1 LEKNNIADIN
11 NRNMITTFEQIYE
24 KLRTKPKKRLI
35 AAWAVDDHT
44 INAAKLA
51 VEAGIVEA
59 TLVGD
64 EKMIL
69 QVCEH
74 EKIDPSIFRIVHN
87 GEELSAVSMAVDLI
101 NAGEGD
107 ILMKGLCSTDKYM
120 RAILNKEKGLLPAK
134 AILSHVTV
142 LSNPQYHKLLIMG
155 DIAVIPA
162 PDLSQKIAITNY
174 VVKTAKA
181 IGIEK
186 PKVAIIAAT
195 EQMLPGMQACV
206 DAAMISKMADR
217 GQITGCFV
225 DGPLALDVALSA
237 EAVAVKKL
245 VSPVAGDADCL
256 VFPNIESANVFYKS
270 NSLLCVGAK
279 QAAIVAGAKV
289 PCVLS
294 SRADSIDTKLNSIAL
309 AALTAK

>member
-1 LEKNNIADIN
+1 
-11 NRNMITTFEQIYE
+11 MITTFEQIFE
-24 KLRTKPKKRLI
+24 TLRSKPKKRLV

-44 INAAKLA
+44 INAARLA
-51 VEAGIVEA
+51 IEAGIVEA

-64 EKMIL
+64 EKLIL

-74 EKIDPSIFRIVHN
+74 EKIDPSIFKIVAIDD
-87 GEELSAVSMAVDLI
+87 EIKAVTAAVDII

-120 RAILNKEKGLLPAK
+120 RAILNKERGLLPAK
-134 AILSHVTV
+134 AVLSHVTV

-162 PDLSQKIAITNY
+162 PDLSQKVAITNY
-174 VVKTAKA
+174 VVKTAHA
-181 IGIEK
+181 LGIAK
-186 PKVAIIAAT
+186 PKVALIAAT
-195 EQMLPGMQACV
+195 EQMMPGMPACV
-206 DAAMISKMADR
+206 DAAIISKMADR
-217 GQITGCFV
+217 GQISGCLV

-245 VSPVAGDADCL
+245 VSSVAGDADCL
-256 VFPNIESANVFYKS
+256 VFPNIESANVFYKV
-270 NSLLCVGAK
+270 NTQLCIGAK
-279 QAAIVAGAKV
+279 QAAIVAGAKA

>member
-1 LEKNNIADIN
+1 
-11 NRNMITTFEQIYE
+11 MITTFEQIYD
-24 KLRTKPKKRLI
+24 KLRSKPKKRLI

-64 EKMIL
+64 EKMIR
-69 QVCEH
+69 QVCAQ
-74 EKIDPSIFRIVHN
+74 EKIDPSIFRIVPN
-87 GEELSAVSMAVDLI
+87 DDELKAVAMAVDLV
-101 NAGEGD
+101 NSGEGD

-120 RAILNKEKGLLPAK
+120 RAILNKEKGLLPPK
-134 AILSHVTV
+134 AVLSHVTV
-142 LSNPQYHKLLIMG
+142 LYNPQYHKLLVIG

-174 VVKTAKA
+174 VVKTANSL
-181 IGIEK
+181 GIQK

-206 DAAMISKMADR
+206 DAAIISKMADR

-225 DGPLALDVALSA
+225 DGPLALDVAVSQ
-237 EAVAVKKL
+237 EACAVKKL

-256 VFPNIESANVFYKS
+256 VFPNLESANVFYKV
-270 NSLLCVGAK
+270 NTQLCNGSR
-279 QAAIVAGAKV
+279 QAAIVAGAKA

-309 AALTAK
+309 AALTAR

>member
-1 LEKNNIADIN
+1 
-11 NRNMITTFEQIYE
+11 MITTFEQIFE
-24 KLRTKPKKRLI
+24 SLRSKPKKRLV

-59 TLVGD
+59 TLVGN
-64 EKMIL
+64 EKLIRE
-69 QVCEH
+69 VCAH
-74 EKIDPSIFRIVHN
+74 ENIDPSIFRIVPIDD
-87 GEELSAVSMAVDLI
+87 EMKAVSTAVDLI
-101 NAGEGD
+101 NEGQGD
-107 ILMKGLCSTDKYM
+107 ILMKGMCSTDKYM
-120 RAILNKEKGLLPAK
+120 RAILNKERGLLPAK
-134 AILSHVTV
+134 AVLSHVS
-142 LSNPQYHKLLIMG
+142 LMSNPQYHKLLVFG

-162 PDLSQKIAITNY
+162 PDLNQKIAITNY
-174 VVKTAKA
+174 VVKTAHA
-181 IGIEK
+181 LGNSK
-186 PKVAIIAAT
+186 PKVAIITAT
-195 EQMLPGMQACV
+195 EQMLPGMPACV
-206 DAAMISKMADR
+206 DAAIISKMAER
-217 GQITGCFV
+217 GQIPGCLV

-256 VFPNIESANVFYKS
+256 VFPNIESANVFYKV
-270 NSLLCVGAK
+270 NTQLCVGAR
-279 QAAIVAGAKV
+279 QAAIVAGAKA